1 MKLAHYKKTESSD
14 IIRFLVNVLSRHGI
28 PELVITDNGPQL
40 ISMQTLG
47 FLDLYNVYV
56 SPTTTYHPETNG
68 KVVNRNKEI
77 CKYLRLLSENERDWD
92 ELLPT
97 ALWAL
102 RTTKSEVTGFCSFD
116 LLYGRRDNVKK

>member
-1 MKLAHYKKTESSD
+1 LKLAHYKKTESSD

-102 RTTKSEVTGFCSFD
+102 RTAKSEVTGFSSFE
-116 LLYGRRDNVKK
+116 LLYG